1 MNSSSK
7 TRYDFFSGENPIMP
21 ENSLRTAK
29 KKVTVVMPAYNAAKT
44 LKETYERIPH
54 AIVDE
59 IILVDDASRDDTYTR
74 AQELGIVSLRHR
86 HNLGYGGNQK
96 TCYSEALVR
105 EADVIVMLHPD
116 GQYDPSFLKPLIEPI
131 LKGEADVMLGSRML
145 HRENA
150 LKGGMP
156 VWKYISNIFLTT
168 LENLTLKQKLSE
180 YHTGYRAY
188 SRHFLETIPFLRNSN
203 DFVFDT
209 QVLVQAV
216 QFKMRIGEIPIS
228 TKYFTEASS
237 VNFRTSL
244 IYGLKTLAVLF
255 RYLLHKTGILS
266 YHPLL
271 PALILFSLYGR

>member
-1 MNSSSK
+1 MHK
-7 TRYDFFSGENPIMP
+7 P
-21 ENSLRTAK
+21 LK

-44 LKETYERIPH
+44 LKETYEQIPENV
-54 AIVDE
+54 VDE

-96 TCYSEALVR
+96 TCYTAALER
-105 EADVIVMLHPD
+105 GADVVVMLHPD
-116 GQYDPSFLKPLIEPI
+116 GQYDPSFLKPLIEPL
-131 LKGEADVMLGSRML
+131 LKGDADVMLGSRMFY
-145 HRENA
+145 RQNA

-156 VWKYISNIFLTT
+156 LWKYVSNIFLTT
-168 LENLTLKQKLSE
+168 LENWTLGQKLSE

-209 QVLVQAV
+209 QVLVQAA
-216 QFKMRIGEIPIS
+216 QFKMRIGEIPIT

-237 VNFRTSL
+237 VNFKTSL
-244 IYGLKTLAVLF
+244 VYGIETLEVLA
-255 RYLLHKTGILS
+255 RYLLHKSGLLN
-266 YHPLL
+266 YRPLL
-271 PALILFSLYGR
+271 SVLLAAALLTGR

>member
-1 MNSSSK
+1 
-7 TRYDFFSGENPIMP
+7 MP
-21 ENSLRTAK
+21 ETIK
-29 KKVTVVMPAYNAAKT
+29 KKITVVMPAYNAAKT
-44 LKETYERIPH
+44 LKETYERIPQDV
-54 AIVDE
+54 VDE

-96 TCYSEALVR
+96 TCYTEALAR
-105 EADVIVMLHPD
+105 KADVVVMIHPD
-116 GQYDPSFLKPLIEPI
+116 GQYDPSFLKPIIEPI
-131 LKGEADVMLGSRML
+131 LKGEADVMLGSRMV

-156 VWKYISNIFLTT
+156 IWKYFSNIFLTT
-168 LENLTLKQKLSE
+168 LENWTLGQKLAE

-216 QFKMRIGEIPIS
+216 QFNMRIGEIPVS
-228 TKYFTEASS
+228 TKYFKEASS
-237 VNFRTSL
+237 VSFSASF
-244 IYGLKTLAVLF
+244 IYGMKTLGVLF
-255 RYLLHKTGILS
+255 RYLLHKGKFLR
-266 YHPLL
+266 YRPLL
-271 PALILFSLYGR
+271 PVLFALFLYGG

>member
-271 PALILFSLYGR
+271 PALILFFLYGR